1 MLIAKLGNRA
11 VEYGKILVQA
21 LCNPEK
27 VFVSASRNSFSDSC
41 RLTLKCLEHDT
52 LQITNKG
59 KVLSKEGTI
68 LPIEQTGNTPNL
80 IDKYDICDKYQYFK
94 GQKLFDVDNM
104 KFVDEVNP
112 KIIEKR
118 LIQTDENVIFISN
131 FDEIKGTVAATTE
144 LNKCIATDRMFQCA
158 GLSIV
163 DRSLNKQTLIHVFPK
178 FSVESNETIIKKI
191 LKGSKPENLEISIIP
206 GCEYYT
212 EDTVAFLADITNR
225 LAANA
230 KINFCNLPAINPLR
244 PNETEGLVRFFGG
257 ESAIWLKDGKL
268 FCCNKDE
275 IHNKIVNP
283 KEFLTY
289 FS

>member
-1 MLIAKLGNRA
+1 MLIAKLGNRVA
-11 VEYGKILVQA
+11 KYGKILIQK
-21 LCNPEK
+21 LGTPK
-27 VFVSASRNSFSDSC
+27 KGTVSVSRNSVSDSC
-41 RLTLKCLEHDT
+41 CLTLKQLESDT
-52 LQITNKG
+52 LQIANKG
-59 KVLSKEGTI
+59 KMSTKKGTI

-80 IDKYDICDKYQYFK
+80 IDKYDVCDSYQYYK
-94 GQKLFDVDNM
+94 GQKLFDIENM
-104 KFVDEVNP
+104 RFVDEVNP
-112 KIIEKR
+112 KILEKR
-118 LIQTDENVIFISN
+118 LIATDENVIFISN
-131 FDEIKGTVAATTE
+131 FDEIKGTIAATTE

-191 LKGSKPENLEISIIP
+191 LEGSRPENLEISIIP

-212 EDTVAFLADITNR
+212 EDTVAFLTDITNR
-225 LAANA
+225 LAPNA
-230 KINFCNLPAINPLR
+230 KINFCNLPAIKHSR

-257 ESAIWLKDGKL
+257 KSAIWLKDGKL
-268 FCCNKDE
+268 FCCNNDE

-289 FS
+289 FG